1 MRGGSSEVV
10 RQHDARPSWKA
21 SSTAGDVDGAGFCP
35 IGRERSSGVCVH
47 THTIHTSVAAKAI
60 MVWQECKALKAQLA
74 MSQAAGNE
82 AAEEVFVKSAH
93 TYSLQSVCEPS
104 ETEPTVCWHQPARRW
119 RRSAF
124 ASSA

>member
-1 MRGGSSEVV
+1 MGAAVKWCASMMR
-10 RQHDARPSWKA
+10 ARVGRPPQPPEM
-21 SSTAGDVDGAGFCP
+21 STAQVSAPLDVNARRVF
-35 IGRERSSGVCVH
+35 VFTH

-104 ETEPTVCWHQPARRW
+104 ETEATVCWHQPARRW